1 MIQYWT
7 TCAACVNLT
16 KEFLS
21 WRTAAKV
28 VILQSLPLL
37 TIVSRRNNMLHRCST
52 LMWLTMK
59 INLLRYTVEK
69 NKFTKIKSKSTKI
82 KRKSTEMKSKSMEM
96 KSKSMQMK
104 SKYIKMKSES
114 MQMKNKF
121 TKVLNL
127 LRYLIRITWS
137 THKADELLTSDI
149 P

>member
-1 MIQYWT
+1 
-7 TCAACVNLT
+7 
-16 KEFLS
+16 
-21 WRTAAKV
+21 
-28 VILQSLPLL
+28 
-37 TIVSRRNNMLHRCST
+37 
-52 LMWLTMK
+52 
-59 INLLRYTVEK
+59 
-69 NKFTKIKSKSTKI
+69 
-82 KRKSTEMKSKSMEM
+82 M